1 MARIIREKYE
11 NGVLVERH
19 IEGSKFKPRKWL
31 MVFAHLVIAASLAVL
46 AAVNVIDS
54 LAARA
59 SLADESSPAS
69 CREAPGFRS

>member
-1 MARIIREKYE
+1 
-11 NGVLVERH
+11 
-19 IEGSKFKPRKWL
+19 